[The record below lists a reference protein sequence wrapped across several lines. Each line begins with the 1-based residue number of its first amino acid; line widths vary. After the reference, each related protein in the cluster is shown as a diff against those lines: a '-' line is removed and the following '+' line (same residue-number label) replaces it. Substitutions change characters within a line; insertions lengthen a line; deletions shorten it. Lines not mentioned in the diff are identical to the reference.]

1 MSIPARRITLWAIA
15 IAWATAIFLVSS
27 VPGSDLPGGL
37 PPELGHLGEYFI
49 FGGLLY
55 LALRVDL
62 RPGRALVFAV
72 VIASAYGVTDE
83 FHQRFVVMRTPDV
96 YDWVLDTIAALAG
109 ASLALVV
116 LRKLAARHRA

>member
-1 MSIPARRITLWAIA
+1 MTTAARRITLWAIV

-27 VPGSDLPGGL
+27 VPGSDLPGFL
-37 PPELGHLGEYFI
+37 PPEIGHLGEYFI

-62 RPGRALVFAV
+62 KPNRALVLAV
-72 VIASAYGVTDE
+72 VLASAYGVTDE

-109 ASLALVV
+109 AWLALVV
-116 LRKLAARHRA
+116 LRRLADRHRA

>member
-1 MSIPARRITLWAIA
+1 MTTPARRITLWAIV

-27 VPGSDLPGGL
+27 VPGSELPGFL
-37 PPELGHLGEYFI
+37 PPEIGHLGEYFI

-62 RPGRALVFAV
+62 TAGRALVLAV
-72 VIASAYGVTDE
+72 LIASAYGVTDE

-96 YDWVLDTIAALAG
+96 YDWVLDTVAALAG
-109 ASLALVV
+109 AWLALVV
-116 LRKLAARHRA
+116 LSKLADRHNA